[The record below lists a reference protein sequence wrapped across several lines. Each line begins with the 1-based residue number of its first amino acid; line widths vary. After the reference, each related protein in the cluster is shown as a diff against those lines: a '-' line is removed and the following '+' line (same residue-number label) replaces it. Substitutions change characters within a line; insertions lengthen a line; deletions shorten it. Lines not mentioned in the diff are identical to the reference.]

1 MEKLRSEI
9 ADASNEFFDATS
21 GRIEDVM
28 RNGSVA
34 TLTRELSKAR
44 ADIKNIRAILAA
56 GPEARAK
63 FVVELSRAVQ
73 KIEAEKSRNTPLK
86 T

>member
-9 ADASNEFFDATS
+9 AEASNEFFDATS

-34 TLTRELSKAR
+34 TLTRELTKAR

-63 FVVELSRAVQ
+63 FTMDLTIAVQ
-73 KIEAEKSRNTPLK
+73 KIEKSK
-86 T
+86 EQK